1 MHDCGLNTWKILLA
15 SNKANATKICKYLTI
30 KINKKIGENT
40 FVRLLSDFV
49 VPKLCSCLFVASY

>member
-15 SNKANATKICKYLTI
+15 IKKANAMKICKYLTI

-40 FVRLLSDFV
+40 LVRLLSDFV
-49 VPKLCSCLFVASY
+49 VPKLCSCFLVASY